1 MPSRKREKMTCP
13 INDGIYRLWVPF
25 RPQAQQRHRFNFKAR
40 RAYQPEPEFKAC
52 VVAQAVK
59 NRPPRPLEGAVGA
72 KLTYCYRRPASRA
85 YEIYKTTKPDLDNLE
100 KPVFDALK
108 RAGWIKDDANIVH
121 TEVKKIW
128 ADVDGLK
135 LEMAPLRNVRDFG
148 A

>member
-1 MPSRKREKMTCP
+1 MTCP

-52 VVAQAVK
+52 VVAEAVK
-59 NRPPRPLEGAVGA
+59 KRPPRPLEGAVGA
-72 KLTYCYRRPASRA
+72 KLTYCYRRPACRM

-121 TEVKKIW
+121 TEIKKIW
-128 ADVDGLK
+128 ADFDGLK
-135 LEMAPLRNVRDFG
+135 LEMAQLKNVRDFG
-148 A
+148 V

>member
-1 MPSRKREKMTCP
+1 MT
-13 INDGIYRLWVPF
+13 DGVYRLWVPF
-25 RPQAQQRHRFNFKAR
+25 RPQAQARTRFNFKNR
-40 RAYQPEPEFKAC
+40 GAYQPEPEFKAC
-52 VVAQAVK
+52 VAAEAYK
-59 NRPPRPLEGAVGA
+59 NRPPRPLEGAGGA

>member
-1 MPSRKREKMTCP
+1 MTCP
-13 INDGIYRLWVPF
+13 INEGIYRLWVPF

-52 VVAQAVK
+52 VVAEAVK
-59 NRPPRPLEGAVGA
+59 RRPPRPLEGAVGA
-72 KLTYCYRRPASRA
+72 KLTYCYRRPACRM

-128 ADVDGLK
+128 ADFDGLK
-135 LEMAPLRNVRDFG
+135 LEMKQLRNIRDFG
-148 A
+148 V

>member
-1 MPSRKREKMTCP
+1 MTSL
-13 INDGIYRLWVPF
+13 INEGIYRLWVPF
-25 RPQAQQRHRFNFKAR
+25 RPQAQQRPRFNCKVR

-52 VVAQAVK
+52 VVAEAVK
-59 NRPPRPLEGAVGA
+59 RRPPRPLEGAVGA
-72 KLTYCYRRPASRA
+72 KLTYCYRRPACRM

-128 ADVDGLK
+128 ADFDGLK
-135 LEMAPLRNVRDFG
+135 LEMKQLKNVRDFG
-148 A
+148 V

>member
-1 MPSRKREKMTCP
+1 MTCP
-13 INDGIYRLWVPF
+13 INEGIYRLWVPF

-52 VVAQAVK
+52 VVAEAVK
-59 NRPPRPLEGAVGA
+59 RRPPRPLEGAVGA
-72 KLTYCYRRPASRA
+72 KLTYCYRRPACRM

-121 TEVKKIW
+121 TEIKKIW
-128 ADVDGLK
+128 ADFDGLK
-135 LEMAPLRNVRDFG
+135 LEMKQLRNIRDFG
-148 A
+148 V

>member
-1 MPSRKREKMTCP
+1 MT
-13 INDGIYRLWVPF
+13 DGVYRLWVPF

-52 VVAQAVK
+52 VVAEAVK
-59 NRPPRPLEGAVGA
+59 KRPPRPLEGAVGA
-72 KLTYCYRRPASRA
+72 KLTYCYRRPACRM

-121 TEVKKIW
+121 TEIKKIW
-128 ADVDGLK
+128 ADFDGLK
-135 LEMAPLRNVRDFG
+135 LEMAQLRNIRDFG
-148 A
+148 V

>member
-1 MPSRKREKMTCP
+1 MTFP

-52 VVAQAVK
+52 VVAEAVK
-59 NRPPRPLEGAVGA
+59 KRPPRPLEGAVGA
-72 KLTYCYRRPASRA
+72 KLTYCYRRPACRM

-121 TEVKKIW
+121 TEIKKIW
-128 ADVDGLK
+128 ADFDGLK
-135 LEMAPLRNVRDFG
+135 LELSQLKNVRDFG
-148 A
+148 YGK